1 MRRRQVL
8 DERRQARSDHA
19 GDDRGQDRVGRGR
32 LRHDRRPVLHARLG
46 RAVDTLRR
54 VGQELRVA
62 VNELRLG
69 EERNEPLPRL
79 AESMVER
86 NRGMSPNCRI
96 ELVVEEG
103 FPSTPFGEVGTNL
116 LRILQEA
123 LTNVRRHSGA
133 SEVLVSLRL
142 DGDDLVA
149 EVADDGRG
157 FDPKGPAGIGLR
169 SVRERAAAFGGK
181 LEIESGPSEGTRM
194 RFRASVRR
202 IS

>member
-1 MRRRQVL
+1 
-8 DERRQARSDHA
+8 
-19 GDDRGQDRVGRGR
+19 
-32 LRHDRRPVLHARLG
+32 LG
-46 RAVDTLRR
+46 RS
-54 VGQELRVA
+54 GQTSCA
-62 VNELRLG
+62 
-69 EERNEPLPRL
+69 
-79 AESMVER
+79 SYK
-86 NRGMSPNCRI
+86 
-96 ELVVEEG
+96 
-103 FPSTPFGEVGTNL
+103 
-116 LRILQEA
+116 EA

-169 SVRERAAAFGGK
+169 SMRERAAAFGGK

>member
-79 AESMVER
+79 AESMVE
-86 NRGMSPNCRI
+86 
-96 ELVVEEG
+96 
-103 FPSTPFGEVGTNL
+103 
-116 LRILQEA
+116 
-123 LTNVRRHSGA
+123 
-133 SEVLVSLRL
+133 
-142 DGDDLVA
+142 
-149 EVADDGRG
+149 
-157 FDPKGPAGIGLR
+157 
-169 SVRERAAAFGGK
+169 
-181 LEIESGPSEGTRM
+181 
-194 RFRASVRR
+194 
-202 IS
+202 

>member
-1 MRRRQVL
+1 M
-8 DERRQARSDHA
+8 
-19 GDDRGQDRVGRGR
+19 
-32 LRHDRRPVLHARLG
+32 
-46 RAVDTLRR
+46 
-54 VGQELRVA
+54 A

-103 FPSTPFGEVGTNL
+103 IPSTPFGEVGTNL

-169 SVRERAAAFGGK
+169 SMRERAAAFGGK
-181 LEIESGPSEGTRM
+181 LEIESGPSEGDQDAVSGLRTTHIVSRLKRRAQERAGRQEVCLSLCSNRTRTEPNTVEA
-194 RFRASVRR
+194 RLSS
-202 IS
+202 ISLNRHIYPR

>member
-1 MRRRQVL
+1 
-8 DERRQARSDHA
+8 
-19 GDDRGQDRVGRGR
+19 
-32 LRHDRRPVLHARLG
+32 LG

-123 LTNVRRHSGA
+123 LTNVRLHSGA

-157 FDPKGPAGIGLR
+157 LDPKGPAGIGLR
-169 SVRERAAAFGGK
+169 SMRERAAAFGGK

>member
-1 MRRRQVL
+1 M
-8 DERRQARSDHA
+8 
-19 GDDRGQDRVGRGR
+19 
-32 LRHDRRPVLHARLG
+32 
-46 RAVDTLRR
+46 
-54 VGQELRVA
+54 A

-149 EVADDGRG
+149 EVADDARG

-169 SVRERAAAFGGK
+169 SMRERATAFGGK
-181 LEIESGPSEGTRM
+181 LEIESGPSEGNRM